1 MAGSGLYIYNGLVIF
16 IPSRGWRGICSFIAD
31 LQKYVYMFY
40 FLRGR
45 GGPPP
50 LMQIIVSYFVNSSQK
65 KCNMLV

>member
-1 MAGSGLYIYNGLVIF
+1 M
-16 IPSRGWRGICSFIAD
+16 CSFIAD

-40 FLRGR
+40 FLRGW